1 MIYSIFQV
9 GETFKDWLN
18 FLAPA
23 TLVII
28 AVIITAAVTRG
39 YRGFI
44 QGVSDIV
51 KSKWSMLFFIIV
63 VGFFI
68 YLWLELKTRLG
79 WV

>member
-1 MIYSIFQV
+1 MIYNLFQV
-9 GETFKDWLN
+9 SDTFKQWLS

-28 AVIITAAVTRG
+28 AVIITAAITRG

-51 KSKWSMLFFIIV
+51 KSKWSLLFFIIV
-63 VGFFI
+63 VAFFI
-68 YLWLELKTRLG
+68 YLWLELKAKIG
-79 WV
+79 W

>member
-1 MIYSIFQV
+1 MVYSLIDV
-9 GETFKDWLN
+9 GDEFMKWLS
-18 FLAPA
+18 FLAPI

-28 AVIITAAVTRG
+28 AVIITAAATRG

-63 VGFFI
+63 VVLFI
-68 YLWLELKTRLG
+68 YLWLELKAYLG
-79 WV
+79 W

>member
-1 MIYSIFQV
+1 MGIFEV
-9 GETFKDWLN
+9 ADTFKQWLSI
-18 FLAPA
+18 LAPA

-28 AVIITAAVTRG
+28 AIIITAAITRG

-63 VGFFI
+63 FAFFL
-68 YLWLELKTRLG
+68 YLWFELKQYLG
-79 WV
+79 W